1 MSFISSSISNGGLF
15 KPIIAPI
22 KTGSF
27 LNPSISI
34 IDQKI
39 LINFRYFN
47 HFFYHPEKS
56 KYKIKWKH
64 FFANKDIIKTSN
76 YIGYFDHNLESI
88 EFYPVNLILSDHD
101 LFCCS
106 SKGLEDCRLVC
117 WNDKIYLI
125 GTKVDAASDCV
136 GKIQLSE
143 ISFDGKQFLEISKL
157 PISETSNISVDK
169 NWMPIID
176 QAYSFIKWSNPTE
189 IINVDIKTKKINS
202 KTYNNYIS
210 GYTLFKG
217 GSQVIK
223 LYEDNLSL
231 IHETINDKYYHRFIL
246 WDKDWNVIK
255 ISKQFSFL
263 NSDVEY
269 ACGMALFNDSIL
281 ISLCIQETSCYI
293 LQNSIPFIMNF
304 IYDN

>member
-1 MSFISSSISNGGLF
+1 MSFISSSICNGGLF

-27 LNPSISI
+27 LNPSVCI
-34 IDQKI
+34 IDNKI

-47 HFFYHPEKS
+47 NFFYHPEKS
-56 KYKIKWKH
+56 KYKTRWKN
-64 FFANKDIIKTSN
+64 FCANNEIAKTSN
-76 YIGYFDHNLESI
+76 YIGYFDENLESI
-88 EFYPVNLILSDHD
+88 EFYPVNLILSDSD
-101 LFCCS
+101 LFYCS
-106 SKGLEDCRLVC
+106 SKGLEDCRLVG
-117 WNDKIYLI
+117 WNSKMYLT
-125 GTKVDAASDCV
+125 GTKSDATSDCM

-143 ISFDGKQFLEISKL
+143 ISFDGKLFVEISKL
-157 PISETSNISVDK
+157 PISAISNIGVDK

-189 IINVDIKTKKINS
+189 IINIDINTKKISSNI
-202 KTYNNYIS
+202 YNNYTS
-210 GYTLFKG
+210 GYALFKG

-223 LYEDNLSL
+223 LYENNLSL
-231 IHETINDKYYHRFIL
+231 IHETINNKYYHRFIL